1 MRKKKKYL
9 EFRKDKIKLS
19 NCYNFFVFN
28 VYNIK
33 RKKKQNQK
41 NIKICFK
48 ILVFQML
55 LESFILLDTLIMSL
69 LLLIHQPFE
78 NTD

>member
-1 MRKKKKYL
+1 MRALYSAKLKYWAENMYTHLHIIYTYIHLFERMRKKKKYL

-33 RKKKQNQK
+33 RKKTKTK
-41 NIKICFK
+41 K
-48 ILVFQML
+48 
-55 LESFILLDTLIMSL
+55 TLRFVLKS
-69 LLLIHQPFE
+69 
-78 NTD
+78 